1 MQHPLNWR
9 DIPTPIL
16 FHTTNLQNLQSIQR
30 TGLCPAIISNISTW
44 SVSDPFAIYVDTS
57 AGLTIDWAGAPALL
71 AILKADIPR
80 QCKAHHDWMS
90 LVWDRPEEIAEKGQA
105 YAITD
110 CGCIPPDRL
119 WILTTKPGRGKRFTY
134 RFKRLA
140 DVALP
145 GSPKTMAEYEGGIWV
160 SGEDGFEVDKIVK
173 PFIRNYPRRP
183 PIAPLAELFGVSE
196 SEMTNM
202 LERVTL
208 YARKQVV

>member
-1 MQHPLNWR
+1 MANPLSWR
-9 DIPTPIL
+9 EIPTPIL
-16 FHTTNLQNLQSIQR
+16 FHSTNLQSLKSIQR
-30 TGLCPAIISNISTW
+30 TGLCPSIISNIVTW
-44 SVSDPFAIYVDTS
+44 SVSDPFAIYVETS
-57 AGLTIDWAGAPALL
+57 AGATIHWAGMPALL

-80 QCKAHHDWMS
+80 QCKAHHDWMF
-90 LVWDRPEEIAEKGQA
+90 LVWDRPDEVAEKGQA

-119 WILTTKPGRGKRFTY
+119 WILTSELAGRRIKY

-140 DVALP
+140 DVVVP
-145 GSPKTMAEYEGGIWV
+145 SFPTIGEDYDHSVFI

-208 YARKQVV
+208 YSRKQVV